1 MVLNRKCALLTR
13 PESAY
18 GLTTEE
24 EKIII
29 LFTQKLHCT
38 KAQIVIEQ
46 NIIKSNRHSI
56 NNNQSLHGM
65 GRIREEIF
73 HHVTTNPPPF
83 YSH

>member
-38 KAQIVIEQ
+38 KAQIVIEPTDTLS
-46 NIIKSNRHSI
+46 ITIKVS
-56 NNNQSLHGM
+56 M